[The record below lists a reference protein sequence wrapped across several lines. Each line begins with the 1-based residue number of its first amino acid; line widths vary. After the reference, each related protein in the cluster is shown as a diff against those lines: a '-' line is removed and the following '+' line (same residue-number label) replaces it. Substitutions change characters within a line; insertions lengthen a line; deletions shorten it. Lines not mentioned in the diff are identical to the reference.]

1 MALCGT
7 AAKIGTEE
15 SWRQRMEEVA
25 RGGLE
30 AIAEAT
36 MQRWFTAEFRAKRQ
50 IELAGWRT
58 MLTRAP
64 RDGYLTACAAQM
76 HADLR
81 PYCAAIAVPVLC
93 VVGEVDGS
101 TPPTLVRDFAGQIG
115 RARFEIIPAAAHMSC
130 IERPDVLRGLIEALT
145 KGAAA

>member
-1 MALCGT
+1 
-7 AAKIGTEE
+7 
-15 SWRQRMEEVA
+15 
-25 RGGLE
+25 
-30 AIAEAT
+30 
-36 MQRWFTAEFRAKRQ
+36 
-50 IELAGWRT
+50 

-64 RDGYLTACAAQM
+64 RDGYLTACGAQM
-76 HADLR
+76 RADLR

-93 VVGEVDGS
+93 AVGEDDGS

-130 IERPDVLRGLIEALT
+130 IERPEALRGLIEALT

>member
-15 SWRQRMEEVA
+15 TWRLRMDEVA

-50 IELAGWRT
+50 SELTGWRA

-64 RDGYLTACAAQM
+64 RDGYLTACGAQM
-76 HADLR
+76 RADLR

-93 VVGEVDGS
+93 AVGEDDGS
-101 TPPTLVRDFAGQIG
+101 TPPALVRDFAGQID
-115 RARFEIIPAAAHMSC
+115 RARFEIIPAAAHMSG
-130 IERPDVLRGLIEALT
+130 IERPEALRGLIEALT